1 MKLFL
6 FPLLLCCAV
15 ATQAQPVTALLD
27 SFSMYG
33 DVRIT
38 IDWPSDY
45 HKKKETLIVLYA
57 LPNGNTTAQT
67 MGRQVQLG
75 DDWHYNIQH
84 IKAQTGFIRQE
95 LKKNNVVVCYLENS
109 YKSWSLWKQ
118 KHPEGE
124 REVQAIVDTLYGLFP
139 AKRKTVCLNGHSGGG
154 RFIFS
159 YMAAVPKI
167 PLHISRITF
176 LDSNYGYD
184 STFTPKLV
192 HWLKSN
198 PSAQLSVFAYNDS
211 IALYN
216 GKPFVSPTGGTW
228 YKSHQ
233 MLRDLAKSFL
243 FQHRSTDSL
252 EIYRSA
258 GGNIT
263 FFLKPNYDRGIYHT
277 QQVELNGFIHSIL
290 LATPQ
295 EEKGYKYYG
304 NRAYTPF
311 IQ

>member
-6 FPLLLCCAV
+6 FALLFLTAAV
-15 ATQAQPVTALLD
+15 LQAQPVTSVLD
-27 SFSMYG
+27 SLALYG

-38 IDWPSDY
+38 IDRPSNY
-45 HKKKETLIVLYA
+45 HKKKQTLIVLYA

-67 MGRQVQLG
+67 MGRQVQPG

-84 IKAQTGFIRQE
+84 IKAQTAFIRQS
-95 LKKNNVVVCYLENS
+95 LPKKNVVVCYLENA
-109 YKSWSLWKQ
+109 YKSWPLWKQ

-124 REVQAIVDTLYGLFP
+124 REVKAIVDTLYSLFP
-139 AKRKTVCLNGHSGGG
+139 DKRKTVCLNGHSGGG
-154 RFIFS
+154 RFIFT
-159 YMAAVPKI
+159 YLAAVPEI
-167 PLHISRITF
+167 PSQISRISF

-192 HWLKSN
+192 QWLKTN
-198 PSAQLSVFAYNDS
+198 PGAQLGVFAYNDS

-233 MLRDLAKSFL
+233 MLRDLSKSFT
-243 FQHRSTDSL
+243 FHHRSTDSL
-252 EIYRSA
+252 ELYRSTV
-258 GGNIT
+258 GNIA
-263 FFLKPNYDRGIYHT
+263 FFLKPNYDRGIYHS
-277 QQVELNGFIHSIL
+277 QQVEYNGFIHSIL
-290 LATPQ
+290 LATPH

-311 IQ
+311 IH

>member
-6 FPLLLCCAV
+6 CSFLFLVAAV
-15 ATQAQPVTALLD
+15 VQAQQVTAVLD
-27 SFSMYG
+27 SFSVYG

-38 IDWPSDY
+38 IDRPSNY
-45 HKKKETLIVLYA
+45 HKKKETLVVLYA

-67 MGRQVQLG
+67 MGKQLQPG

-84 IKAQTGFIRQE
+84 IKAQTAFIRKE
-95 LKKNNVVVCYLENS
+95 LHKKNVVVCYLENS
-109 YKSWSLWKQ
+109 YKSWPLWKQ

-124 REVQAIVDTLYGLFP
+124 REVKAIVDTLYGLFP
-139 AKRKTVCLNGHSGGG
+139 AKRKTVSLNGHSGGG
-154 RFIFS
+154 RFIFTYLS
-159 YMAAVPKI
+159 AVREI
-167 PLHISRITF
+167 PAHIGRITF

-198 PSAQLSVFAYNDS
+198 PDAQLGVFAYNDS
-211 IALYN
+211 VALYN
-216 GKPFVSPTGGTW
+216 GKPFVSATGGTW

-233 MLRDLAKSFL
+233 MLRDLSNSFT

-252 EIYRSA
+252 EIYRA
-258 GGNIT
+258 MDGRIA

-277 QQVELNGFIHSIL
+277 QQVEYNGFIHSIL

-295 EEKGYKYYG
+295 EEKGYRYYG
-304 NRAYTPF
+304 SRAYTPF

>member
-6 FPLLLCCAV
+6 FPLLLLCAIV
-15 ATQAQPVTALLD
+15 LQAQPVVGVLD

-38 IDWPSDY
+38 IDRPSNY
-45 HKKKETLIVLYA
+45 QNKKETLIVLYA

-67 MGRQVQLG
+67 MGKHMQPG

-84 IKAQTGFIRQE
+84 IKAQTAFIRKE
-95 LKKNNVVVCYLENS
+95 LPKKNIVVCYLENTS
-109 YKSWSLWKQ
+109 KSWPLWKQ

-124 REVQAIVDTLYGLFP
+124 KEVLAIVDTLYGLFP
-139 AKRKTVCLNGHSGGG
+139 GKRKTVCLNGHSGGG
-154 RFIFS
+154 RFIFT
-159 YMAAVPKI
+159 YLAAVQEI
-167 PLHISRITF
+167 PPHIGRISF

-192 HWLKSN
+192 HWLKSTKA
-198 PSAQLSVFAYNDS
+198 AQLGVFAYNDS

-216 GKPFVSPTGGTW
+216 GKPFVSAVGGTW

-233 MLRDLAKSFL
+233 MLRDLSKSFT

-258 GGNIT
+258 GGNIA

-277 QQVELNGFIHSIL
+277 QQVEYNGFIHSIL